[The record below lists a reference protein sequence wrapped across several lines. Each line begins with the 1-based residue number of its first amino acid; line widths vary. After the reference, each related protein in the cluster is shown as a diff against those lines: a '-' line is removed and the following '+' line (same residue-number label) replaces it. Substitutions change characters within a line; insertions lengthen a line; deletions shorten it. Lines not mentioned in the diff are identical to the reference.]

1 MEKSGRGRP
10 EPEVRKVRMVAQ
22 YPVLQPPVSLIK
34 KMATVLNLEA
44 EDVLNRQVI
53 LHWEIKEV
61 NFLAREFTIKI
72 LSEEEFKESQSS
84 SDS

>member
-10 EPEVRKVRMVAQ
+10 EPAVRKVRMKAQ

-34 KMATVLNLEA
+34 KMAHVLNLEA

-53 LHWEIKEV
+53 LHWEITEV
-61 NFLAREFTIKI
+61 NFLAREFTVKI
-72 LSEEEFKESQSS
+72 LSEEEFKESQGSS
-84 SDS
+84 ES